1 MFMKKNNVFKKQK
14 KYQHKKG
21 ETKENRIQFTWKL
34 TDVLLDNLRDK
45 KVIKIKME
53 KLFKSE

>member
-1 MFMKKNNVFKKQK
+1 MKKNNVFKKQK
-14 KYQHKKG
+14 KYQHKKR